1 MSSHVGLML
10 ALVAAVC
17 ATVLAAAANQPPL
30 HMAVAGVVTLGLAF
44 MALRDRQRLMNSGAP
59 ANAIASSTARHLGLV
74 WAWAA
79 LALAATYLLVI
90 EARWPEWWQFFIGF
104 GFAAVASFVFASM
117 LDRDAVD
124 GRADDL
130 LVKFGRLLVQVQIVG
145 MAAGNHQPIRGR
157 QIPPRR
163 KSCGLGGLQ
172 YFLFRRA
179 GHRRHQSRRFTIS
192 GARVIAVGNC
202 IVLRSHPICHCAHR
216 SPGC

>member
-79 LALAATYLLVI
+79 LALAATYLLII

-145 MAAGNHQPIRGR
+145 MAAGIISLFVDGKFPRDLNHADW
-157 QIPPRR
+157 
-163 KSCGLGGLQ
+163 
-172 YFLFRRA
+172 A
-179 GHRRHQSRRFTIS
+179 GCNIFFFGALAIAAIS
-192 GARVIAVGNC
+192 LDA
-202 IVLRSHPICHCAHR
+202 LRSPAHV
-216 SPGC
+216 

>member
-1 MSSHVGLML
+1 MSSHVVLML

-79 LALAATYLLVI
+79 LALAATYLLII

-145 MAAGNHQPIRGR
+145 MAAGIISLFVDGKFPRDVNHADW
-157 QIPPRR
+157 
-163 KSCGLGGLQ
+163 
-172 YFLFRRA
+172 A
-179 GHRRHQSRRFTIS
+179 GCNIFFFGALAIAAIS
-192 GARVIAVGNC
+192 LDA
-202 IVLRSHPICHCAHR
+202 LRSPAHV
-216 SPGC
+216 

>member
-17 ATVLAAAANQPPL
+17 ATVLAAAATQPPQ

-44 MALRDRQRLMNSGAP
+44 MALRDRQRLMISGAP

-79 LALAATYLLVI
+79 LSFAATYLLVI

-145 MAAGNHQPIRGR
+145 MAAGIISLFVDGKF
-157 QIPPRR
+157 PRAVN
-163 KSCGLGGLQ
+163 
-172 YFLFRRA
+172 YADWA
-179 GHRRHQSRRFTIS
+179 GCNIFFFGALAIAAIS
-192 GARVIAVGNC
+192 LDA
-202 IVLRSHPICHCAHR
+202 LRSPAHV
-216 SPGC
+216 

>member
-79 LALAATYLLVI
+79 LALAATYLLII
-90 EARWPEWWQFFIGF
+90 EARWPEWWQFFISF

-145 MAAGNHQPIRGR
+145 MAAGIISLFVDGKFPRDVNHADW
-157 QIPPRR
+157 
-163 KSCGLGGLQ
+163 
-172 YFLFRRA
+172 A
-179 GHRRHQSRRFTIS
+179 GCNIFFFGALAIAAIS
-192 GARVIAVGNC
+192 LDA
-202 IVLRSHPICHCAHR
+202 LRSPAHV
-216 SPGC
+216 

>member
-17 ATVLAAAANQPPL
+17 ATVLAAAATQPPQ

-44 MALRDRQRLMNSGAP
+44 MALRDRQRLMISGAP

-79 LALAATYLLVI
+79 LSFAATYLLVI

-145 MAAGNHQPIRGR
+145 MAAEIISLFVDGKF
-157 QIPPRR
+157 PRAVN
-163 KSCGLGGLQ
+163 
-172 YFLFRRA
+172 YADWA
-179 GHRRHQSRRFTIS
+179 GCNIFFFGALAIAAIS
-192 GARVIAVGNC
+192 LDA
-202 IVLRSHPICHCAHR
+202 LRSPAHV
-216 SPGC
+216 

>member
-1 MSSHVGLML
+1 MSSHAGLML

-79 LALAATYLLVI
+79 LALAATYLLII

-145 MAAGNHQPIRGR
+145 MAAGIISLFVDGKFPRDVNHADW
-157 QIPPRR
+157 
-163 KSCGLGGLQ
+163 
-172 YFLFRRA
+172 A
-179 GHRRHQSRRFTIS
+179 GCNIFFFGALAITAIS
-192 GARVIAVGNC
+192 LDA
-202 IVLRSHPICHCAHR
+202 LRSPAHV
-216 SPGC
+216 

>member
-79 LALAATYLLVI
+79 LALAATYLLII

-145 MAAGNHQPIRGR
+145 MAAGIISLFVDGKFPRDVNHADW
-157 QIPPRR
+157 
-163 KSCGLGGLQ
+163 
-172 YFLFRRA
+172 A
-179 GHRRHQSRRFTIS
+179 GCNIFFFGALAIAAIS
-192 GARVIAVGNC
+192 LDA
-202 IVLRSHPICHCAHR
+202 LRSPAHV
-216 SPGC
+216 

>member
-1 MSSHVGLML
+1 MSSHAGLML

-79 LALAATYLLVI
+79 LALAATYLLII

-130 LVKFGRLLVQVQIVG
+130 LVKFGRLLVQVQILG
-145 MAAGNHQPIRGR
+145 MAAGIISLFVDGKFPRDVNHADW
-157 QIPPRR
+157 
-163 KSCGLGGLQ
+163 
-172 YFLFRRA
+172 A
-179 GHRRHQSRRFTIS
+179 GCNIFFFGALAIAAIS
-192 GARVIAVGNC
+192 LDA
-202 IVLRSHPICHCAHR
+202 LRSPAHV
-216 SPGC
+216 

>member
-1 MSSHVGLML
+1 MSSHAGLML

-79 LALAATYLLVI
+79 LALAATYLLII

-145 MAAGNHQPIRGR
+145 MAAGIISLFVDGKFPRDVNHADW
-157 QIPPRR
+157 
-163 KSCGLGGLQ
+163 
-172 YFLFRRA
+172 A
-179 GHRRHQSRRFTIS
+179 GCNIFFFGALAIAAIS
-192 GARVIAVGNC
+192 LDA
-202 IVLRSHPICHCAHR
+202 LRSPAHV
-216 SPGC
+216 

>member
-79 LALAATYLLVI
+79 LALAATYLLII

-117 LDRDAVD
+117 LDHDAVD

-145 MAAGNHQPIRGR
+145 MAAGIISLFVDGKFPRDVNHADW
-157 QIPPRR
+157 
-163 KSCGLGGLQ
+163 
-172 YFLFRRA
+172 A
-179 GHRRHQSRRFTIS
+179 GCNIFFFGALAIAAIS
-192 GARVIAVGNC
+192 LDA
-202 IVLRSHPICHCAHR
+202 LRSPAHV
-216 SPGC
+216 